1 MNYEK
6 LLQEASCLEIRTFE
20 RPMPKSTKGLYAE
33 NVIWINKTISAT
45 NEKSCV
51 LAEELGHYHT
61 TVGDILDQSSTK
73 NKKQEKQARSWA
85 HKKLVPLERII
96 DAYKEGIN
104 SKYELS
110 DYLEVTEGFLLEA
123 IKGYKGQY
131 GTHVNIKN
139 YTIFFEPLAVYEAL
153 E

>member
-6 LLQEASCLEIRTFE
+6 LLQEASCLKIRTFE
-20 RPMPKSTKGLYAE
+20 KPMPKSTKGLYAE

-73 NKKQEKQARSWA
+73 NRKQEKQARSWA
-85 HKKLVPLERII
+85 HKKLIPLERII
-96 DAYKEGIN
+96 DAHKECIR
-104 SKYELS
+104 SKFELAEF
-110 DYLEVTEGFLLEA
+110 LEVTEDFLMEA
-123 IKGYKGQY
+123 IKQYKNKY
-131 GTHVNIKN
+131 GTHVNIEN
-139 YTIFFEPLAVYEAL
+139 YTIFFEPLAVYESL